1 MSDKLNLKNIEEM
14 PDDAFDQYLRESLQT
29 AMSPLK
35 ADTEMKNRTKAF
47 IAAEFSKRVDG
58 KKQRRLPF
66 FNIKRAVAAFALVFI
81 LLASGLFYGTY
92 ITKVAAISVDINPS
106 IELGLNR
113 YDKVISVDSF
123 NEDGSAL
130 LSQLKLQHKNLS
142 EALDMLLLEEQE
154 QVQAAK
160 NEAVVFT
167 VAAEG
172 ANAERLMQ
180 AVSRFRE
187 NYSAKLNASGK
198 EPLRMQA
205 YLGQFDS
212 LSEAHQSNMSL
223 GKFRAFQELRDCGLE
238 LSSEAVQD
246 MSIPEIENMVAEH
259 KRRQQAQ
266 QSGKGQNANGQAGT
280 GDVDSTA
287 SGFASQNQDG
297 DSTQHDGE
305 NSFGAGSTYRGG
317 KNP

>member
-35 ADTEMKNRTKAF
+35 ADPEMNNRTKAF
-47 IAAEFSKRVDG
+47 IAAEFSKRVAG
-58 KKQRRLPF
+58 KKQRRLSF
-66 FNIKRAVAAFALVFI
+66 FKMKRAVAAFALVLI

-92 ITKVAAISVDINPS
+92 TTKVAAISVDINPS

-130 LSQLKLQHKNLS
+130 LAQLKLQHKNLS
-142 EALDMLLLEEQE
+142 EALDMLLLQEQE
-154 QVQAAK
+154 QAAE
-160 NEAVVFT
+160 NEAVIFT

-180 AVSRFRE
+180 TVSRFRE
-187 NYSAKLNASGK
+187 NYSAKLDASGK
-198 EPLRMQA
+198 KPLKMQA
-205 YLGQFDS
+205 YLAQFDS

-223 GKFRAFQELRDCGLE
+223 GKFRAYQTLRDCGLE

-246 MSIPEIENMVAEH
+246 LSIPEIENLVSEH
-259 KRRQQAQ
+259 KRRQHGQ
-266 QSGKGQNANGQAGT
+266 QSGKGQNAAGQAGT
-280 GDVDSTA
+280 GNGDSTI
-287 SGFASQNQDG
+287 SGFASQSQNS
-297 DSTQHDGE
+297 DSAQHDSE
-305 NSFGAGSTYRGG
+305 NSYGAGSTYRGG